1 MHFWNCSVQHDPK
14 PHLCLFTRLPKQ
26 PRASWDAESRFCV
39 QSNNIQTHVDG
50 VASVYFINMSRGKD
64 IQCHTLLWD
73 SITLPRCNN
82 IQSHISWDRTPI
94 TCDTRYLR
102 WCNNVL
108 THKPVGLDV
117 FAPKENLYKTI
128 QSHSFTHNNVQ
139 CVVQQRPMSICLNGI
154 LYKWQHAYSRWMC
167 IIVYFPPLYIYNIA
181 WLRKFR

>member
-1 MHFWNCSVQHDPK
+1 MQQHPNPQKCTFETARCNMIQNHTSV
-14 PHLCLFTRLPKQ
+14 CLHCYLSNLVP
-26 PRASWDAESRFCV
+26 PRMLRAVFV
-39 QSNNIQTHVDG
+39 LQSNNIQTHVDG
-50 VASVYFINMSRGKD
+50 VASVYFINMSRGKN

-154 LYKWQHAYSRWMC
+154 LYK
-167 IIVYFPPLYIYNIA
+167 
-181 WLRKFR
+181 